1 MRTAALLFVLAT
13 GCTSQ
18 MTSSLMPLMS
28 VGTSM
33 TSQEANLY
41 FQNERMKQQLELE
54 RQQQML
60 RNQNQYGYQTQSGY
74 LP

>member
-1 MRTAALLFVLAT
+1 
-13 GCTSQ
+13 
-18 MTSSLMPLMS
+18 MTSSFMPLMS

-33 TSQEANLY
+33 TSQGANLY

-60 RNQNQYGYQTQSGY
+60 RNQNQYGYQNQSEY